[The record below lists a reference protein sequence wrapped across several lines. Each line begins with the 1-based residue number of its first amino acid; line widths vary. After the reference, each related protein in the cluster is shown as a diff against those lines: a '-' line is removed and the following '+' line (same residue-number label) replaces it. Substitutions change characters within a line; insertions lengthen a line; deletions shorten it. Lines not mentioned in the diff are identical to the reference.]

1 MTREGYIE
9 KIKYK
14 SDENGYC
21 VMIVE
26 GEDGE
31 EIFVGTLPGA
41 SEGLYVIAEGE
52 YVNHPQYDIQFQFTS
67 CEIQMPKDIGGI
79 ERYLGSGVIKGIGAV
94 LAKRVVKKFKEDT
107 LRILEQEPERLAEVN
122 GISERKAQAIA
133 VSYMEKKEFQDVAI
147 FLAQYGISVKLAIKI
162 FNHYGAKVYDIVRDN
177 PYKLAEDITG
187 VGFRIA
193 DGIAMRM
200 GIPQNSEFRLRSA
213 ILFGLNEATA
223 EGHMYLP
230 KQMLVNRCVQLVRN
244 TSASKPDM
252 FEQMTLGYAEYESA
266 SSADSVYEQTVELI
280 EHQLMEL
287 LIAGKIKMK
296 DIDEEPAVYLASNYF
311 VELNTARLLTDLR
324 LRYDMDE
331 EALGREIAR
340 IEKELEISLDDL
352 QRDAVK
358 SAIGAGTAVIT
369 GGPGT
374 GKTTIINVIIKY
386 FSQKGM
392 EIKLAAPTGRA
403 AKRMTE
409 STGWP
414 AQTIHRLL
422 EINGALEDTKDTESS
437 GMRFGRNSENPLECD
452 AIIVDEMSMV
462 DAYIFYSLVQAIP
475 HGTRLILVGDVN
487 QLPSVGA
494 GNVLK
499 DIINSGC
506 FPVTTLNRIFR
517 QEDGSDIVFNAHK
530 IQRGE
535 HLVLTNKS
543 KDFFFIPQRTAE
555 QVIGEV
561 QELTMKNLPGYYGL
575 APQEIQILCPMRKY
589 EVGVENM
596 NQRLQRA
603 LNPPAPNKPEHARG
617 ENIVFRK
624 GDKVMQIK
632 NNYQQEWKVY
642 GESKNGNGF
651 GYVVDEGVGV
661 FNGDM
666 GVITDI
672 SDYDEELTI
681 LFDDGR
687 TSVYD
692 FKSLDQIEHAFAVT
706 IHKSQGSEYPAV
718 IIPLLG
724 GNKRLMNRNL
734 IYTAITRARQLVILV
749 GDVTLVNQ
757 MIDNSE
763 EHKRYTSLALRLE
776 EMNEVQGDA
785 D

>member
-1 MTREGYIE
+1 
-9 KIKYK
+9 
-14 SDENGYC
+14 
-21 VMIVE
+21 
-26 GEDGE
+26 
-31 EIFVGTLPGA
+31 
-41 SEGLYVIAEGE
+41 
-52 YVNHPQYDIQFQFTS
+52 
-67 CEIQMPKDIGGI
+67 
-79 ERYLGSGVIKGIGAV
+79 
-94 LAKRVVKKFKEDT
+94 
-107 LRILEQEPERLAEVN
+107 
-122 GISERKAQAIA
+122 
-133 VSYMEKKEFQDVAI
+133 
-147 FLAQYGISVKLAIKI
+147 
-162 FNHYGAKVYDIVRDN
+162 
-177 PYKLAEDITG
+177 
-187 VGFRIA
+187 
-193 DGIAMRM
+193 
-200 GIPQNSEFRLRSA
+200 
-213 ILFGLNEATA
+213 
-223 EGHMYLP
+223 
-230 KQMLVNRCVQLVRN
+230 
-244 TSASKPDM
+244 
-252 FEQMTLGYAEYESA
+252 
-266 SSADSVYEQTVELI
+266 
-280 EHQLMEL
+280 
-287 LIAGKIKMK
+287 
-296 DIDEEPAVYLASNYF
+296 
-311 VELNTARLLTDLR
+311 
-324 LRYDMDE
+324 
-331 EALGREIAR
+331 
-340 IEKELEISLDDL
+340 
-352 QRDAVK
+352 
-358 SAIGAGTAVIT
+358 
-369 GGPGT
+369 
-374 GKTTIINVIIKY
+374 
-386 FSQKGM
+386 M

-475 HGTRLILVGDVN
+475 QGTRLILVGDVN

-506 FPVTTLNRIFR
+506 FPVTILNKIFR

-575 APQEIQILCPMRKY
+575 SPQDIQILCPMRKY

-603 LNPPAPNKPEHARG
+603 LNPPAPNKPEHTRG
-617 ENIVFRK
+617 GNIVFRK

-734 IYTAITRARQLVILV
+734 IYTAITRARQLVVLV

>member
-1 MTREGYIE
+1 M

-14 SDENGYC
+14 SDETGYC
-21 VMIVE
+21 VMYVE

-67 CEIQMPKDIGGI
+67 CEIQMPKDIVGI

-187 VGFRIA
+187 VGFRTA
-193 DGIAMRM
+193 DGIAMQM

-244 TSASKPDM
+244 TSASKSDM

-296 DIDEEPAVYLASNYF
+296 DIDEEPVVYLASNYF

-331 EALGREIAR
+331 DALGREITR

-358 SAIGAGTAVIT
+358 SAISAGTAVIT

-506 FPVTTLNRIFR
+506 FPVTILNKIFR

-575 APQEIQILCPMRKY
+575 SPQEIQILCPMRKY

-603 LNPPAPNKPEHARG
+603 LNPPAPNKPEHTRG
-617 ENIVFRK
+617 GNIVFRK

-734 IYTAITRARQLVILV
+734 IYTAITRARQLVVLV